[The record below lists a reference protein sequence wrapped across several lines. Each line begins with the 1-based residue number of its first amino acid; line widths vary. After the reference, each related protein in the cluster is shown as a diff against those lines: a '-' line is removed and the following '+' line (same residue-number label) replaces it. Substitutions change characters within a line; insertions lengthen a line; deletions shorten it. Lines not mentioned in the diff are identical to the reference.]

1 MSEISQRNFD
11 EMSHSKRSSSN
22 REIRQAFRVLA
33 TNSNFYKHREI
44 SENPTDMLTRK
55 FQPSSDKENV
65 YDKVLQNI
73 PTNDHKPNK
82 TVKLE
87 EKCGAPE
94 CQDPNN
100 NHITPDNLRRKEKTD
115 GNRTTNGV
123 SNDSKHIIRVT
134 FTNIRYNPFTGDEAE
149 EAVYCFLSNYG
160 YIRGFSYK
168 YGLKPEAFVDY
179 QYRSAAEFAI
189 DKESKYQN
197 KYIKLEWENGPPP
210 ASDDDPADGLNLLM
224 FSLLG

>member
-11 EMSHSKRSSSN
+11 EISNLQRSSSN

-65 YDKVLQNI
+65 YDKLLQNI
-73 PTNDHKPNK
+73 STNDHKPNE

-94 CQDPNN
+94 CQYTNN

-115 GNRTTNGV
+115 GNQTTNGV
-123 SNDSKHIIRVT
+123 LNDSKHRIRVT
-134 FTNIRYNPFTGDEAE
+134 YTNIRYNPFTGDEAE

-168 YGLKPEAFVDY
+168 YGLKPEAIVDY

-210 ASDDDPADGLNLLM
+210 ASDDPVDGLNLLM